1 MNQRIEF
8 SRNERDND
16 KTLDMYWASEGIVL
30 GCIDFEKALS
40 MLSKSQQQ
48 KLKQL
53 YAVDEKIDDDVIF
66 YKKNEV
72 VLTVL

>member
-16 KTLDMYWASEGIVL
+16 KTLDMYWASERYCFL

-53 YAVDEKIDDDVIF
+53 CH
-66 YKKNEV
+66 
-72 VLTVL
+72 LQQQT